1 MRISDRA
8 KVPNGWYNYT
18 QQPAGSLTKPV
29 LLTAHTVGLLVLRV
43 RELRLANRI
52 ELGANLAHE
61 VEQDFCERRK
71 ELCED
76 GDGHPL
82 VHNSILDAVLAAV
95 AIPAANGLA
104 VLSKALGVQCAK
116 CQLRHEI
123 IKRVKELG
131 FVETVRRIKATI

>member
-1 MRISDRA
+1 M
-8 KVPNGWYNYT
+8 
-18 QQPAGSLTKPV
+18 
-29 LLTAHTVGLLVLRV
+29 AHG
-43 RELRLANRI
+43 I
-52 ELGANLAHE
+52 ELGENLAFE
-61 VEQDFCERRK
+61 LEQDYCERHK

-76 GDGHPL
+76 TEGNPL
-82 VHNSILDAVLAAV
+82 VHNSIIDAVLAAV

-104 VLSKALGVQCAK
+104 VLSKALGVHCAK